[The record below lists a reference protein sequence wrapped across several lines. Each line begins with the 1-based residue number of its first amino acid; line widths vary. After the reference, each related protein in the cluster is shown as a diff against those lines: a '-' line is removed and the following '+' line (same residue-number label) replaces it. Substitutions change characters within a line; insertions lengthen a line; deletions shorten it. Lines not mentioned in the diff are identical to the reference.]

1 VRERGNAGVRARP
14 YKTGL
19 ERHTLFQENEAM
31 QVGVA
36 LYGAAR
42 VVIGQP
48 RVEVSFDTPTIAL
61 GQVVEQ
67 LIAAYPRARPYLLDE
82 SGMLPSHIR
91 VLINEVRPD
100 PDATLA
106 TVLLDGDRL
115 ALLVAVAG
123 GGKAFPPRALQS
135 TL

>member
-1 VRERGNAGVRARP
+1 M
-14 YKTGL
+14 KI
-19 ERHTLFQENEAM
+19 
-31 QVGVA
+31 GVA

-48 RVEVSFDTPTIAL
+48 QVELSFDTPTTTL

-67 LIAAYPRARPYLLDE
+67 LIATYPRARPYLLDE
-82 SGMLPSHIR
+82 NGMLQSYIR

-100 PDATLA
+100 PNATLA
-106 TVLLDGDRL
+106 TVLHNGDRL

-123 GGKAFPPRALQS
+123 GMKHLPSLHQAKS
-135 TL
+135 DMID

>member
-1 VRERGNAGVRARP
+1 
-14 YKTGL
+14 
-19 ERHTLFQENEAM
+19 M

-48 RVEVSFDTPTIAL
+48 WVEVSFDTPIIAL
-61 GQVVEQ
+61 GQVVAQ
-67 LIAAYPRARPYLLDE
+67 LIAAYPRVRPYLLDE

-106 TVLLDGDRL
+106 TVLHDGDRL
-115 ALLVAVAG
+115 ALLVAVSG
-123 GGKAFPPRALQS
+123 GGRRYFPPRALQG

>member
-1 VRERGNAGVRARP
+1 
-14 YKTGL
+14 
-19 ERHTLFQENEAM
+19 M

-61 GQVVEQ
+61 GQVVEK
-67 LIAAYPRARPYLLDE
+67 LIAAYPRVRPYLLDE

-91 VLINEVRPD
+91 VLINAVRPD

-106 TVLLDGDRL
+106 TVLRDGDRL

-123 GGKAFPPRALQS
+123 GEQPSSFLAP
-135 TL
+135 

>member
-1 VRERGNAGVRARP
+1 M
-14 YKTGL
+14 KI
-19 ERHTLFQENEAM
+19 
-31 QVGVA
+31 GVA

-61 GQVVEQ
+61 WQVVEQ
-67 LIAAYPRARPYLLDE
+67 LIAAHPRARPYLLDE

-100 PDATLA
+100 PDATPT
-106 TVLLDGDRL
+106 TVLHEGDRL
-115 ALLVAVAG
+115 TLLVAVAG
-123 GGKAFPPRALQS
+123 GEKPSLFLAPRSAPYGKL
-135 TL
+135 

>member
-1 VRERGNAGVRARP
+1 MQIGV
-14 YKTGL
+14 
-19 ERHTLFQENEAM
+19 
-31 QVGVA
+31 V
-36 LYGAAR
+36 LYGTAR

-48 RVEVSFDTPTIAL
+48 RVEVSFDTPIIAL

-106 TVLLDGDRL
+106 TVLRDGDRL

-123 GGKAFPPRALQS
+123 GEKAFPPSRLAEHLMID
-135 TL
+135 

>member
-1 VRERGNAGVRARP
+1 M
-14 YKTGL
+14 K
-19 ERHTLFQENEAM
+19 
-31 QVGVA
+31 VGVA

-48 RVEVSFDTPTIAL
+48 RIDVSFDTSTISL

-82 SGMLPSHIR
+82 NGMLPSHIR

-100 PDATLA
+100 PDATLE
-106 TVLLDGDRL
+106 TVLQDEDRL

-123 GGKAFPPRALQS
+123 GKGISPIGF
-135 TL
+135 

>member
-1 VRERGNAGVRARP
+1 
-14 YKTGL
+14 
-19 ERHTLFQENEAM
+19 M

-48 RVEVSFDTPTIAL
+48 WVEVAFDTPTIAL

-67 LIAAYPRARPYLLDE
+67 LIAAIHVRARTCWMKAACFHPKSVFSSTRCAQTLMQRL
-82 SGMLPSHIR
+82 
-91 VLINEVRPD
+91 RPCSMMGTGS
-100 PDATLA
+100 PCWWLWLA
-106 TVLLDGDRL
+106 EGEGISPPC
-115 ALLVAVAG
+115 ALE
-123 GGKAFPPRALQS
+123 S